1 MSDHDQREA
10 LLRRDGFLIAIAGL
24 SLLCGM
30 NFSPYFEP
38 GFILL
43 RPVLVNLFITSPLL
57 VFYFTSL
64 FLGLAAV
71 AIAGVPA
78 AIYERM
84 TGQSQ
89 SDSTS
94 LMIWLAGCALLAM
107 PPILRL
113 VGVW

>member
-1 MSDHDQREA
+1 MDEEPRREQ
-10 LLRRDGFLIAIAGL
+10 LLQQDGYLIAIAVL

-64 FLGLAAV
+64 FLALTAV
-71 AIAGVPA
+71 VLAGVPA
-78 AIYERM
+78 AIYERV
-84 TGQSQ
+84 TGQKR
-89 SDSTS
+89 SDATS
-94 LMIWLAGCALLAM
+94 MMIWTIGTGLLAI
-107 PPILRL
+107 PSFLRL
-113 VGVW
+113 VGLG

>member
-1 MSDHDQREA
+1 MSEDQKREA
-10 LLRRDGFLIAIAGL
+10 LLQQDGYFIAIAVF

-43 RPVLVNLFITSPLL
+43 RPLLVNLFITSPLL

-71 AIAGVPA
+71 VIAGVPA

-84 TGQSQ
+84 AGLKQ

-94 LMIWLAGCALLAM
+94 MLIWAGGTALLAV
-107 PPILRL
+107 PAILRM
-113 VGVW
+113 VGAG